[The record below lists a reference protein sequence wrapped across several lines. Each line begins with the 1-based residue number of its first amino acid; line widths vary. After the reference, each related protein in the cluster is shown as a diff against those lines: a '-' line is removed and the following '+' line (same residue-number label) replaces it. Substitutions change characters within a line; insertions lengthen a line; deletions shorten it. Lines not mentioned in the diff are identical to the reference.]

1 MAAKRPQNRC
11 RPGPGPDAGVDGY
24 GSRDVGV
31 GLARSLHDGVAQD
44 LFLARIKVFDLAQR
58 LPAGSEERRLA
69 DVALARVRAA
79 LDGTRELIDGLRLA
93 DASAERELAPALR
106 RELID
111 FSARTG
117 IAVSYNESGSP
128 AALSPQVIAHVLG
141 IVREALANVA
151 KHADASEVRL
161 RARHSHGWTRLTV
174 TDDGRG
180 FRTMPV
186 DRVEVGLGLG
196 MGAMHERARAIG
208 GRIALRSA
216 AAAGTTV
223 TIDVPPQGALADA
236 R

>member
-1 MAAKRPQNRC
+1 
-11 RPGPGPDAGVDGY
+11 
-24 GSRDVGV
+24 VGV

-44 LFLARIKVFDLAQR
+44 LFLARIAVFDLAQR
-58 LPAGSEERRLA
+58 LPAGSAERSLA
-69 DVALARVRAA
+69 DVALAQVRAA
-79 LDGTRELIDGLRLA
+79 LDGTRELIDGLRLD

-117 IAVSYNESGSP
+117 IAVSYGESGSP
-128 AALSPQVIAHVLG
+128 AALSPQAIAHVLG

-161 RARHSHGWTRLTV
+161 HARHRHDWTRLTV

-186 DRVEVGLGLG
+186 DRVEMGLGLG
-196 MGAMHERARAIG
+196 MGAMHERAREIG

-216 AAAGTTV
+216 AGAGTTV
-223 TIDVPPQGALADA
+223 TIDVPPHGALANA